1 MCNNFRYFITG
12 THFGDLL
19 VQFRVGTS
27 TIHYIIRRTCDAIL
41 KTMMSELSY
50 PTERDYYDIMN
61 KFWSERQMPNCVGAI
76 DGKHVMIQAPPW
88 SGSQYYNYKGYFSVV
103 LLAVCDTDYKFTMV
117 DIGQYGSIS
126 DGGVFSDC
134 ALGKRI
140 LEEEANLPVQKL
152 NLPNS
157 RNSNNAFFVADQA
170 FPLSKRIIRLYPG
183 KLLTK
188 GQQIFNY
195 RLSCARSLIENTFG
209 ILTAKW
215 KIFRTPINVTD
226 LQVVDKI
233 ILSIV
238 CLHNY
243 LQKANMELKEEE
255 KALLS

>member
-12 THFGDLL
+12 THFGDLS
-19 VQFRVGTS
+19 VQFPGGTS

-88 SGSQYYNYKGYFSVV
+88 FGSQYYNYKGYFSVV

-117 DIGQYGSIS
+117 DVGQYGSIS

-170 FPLSKRIIRLYPG
+170 FPLSKRIMRPYPG
-183 KLLTK
+183 KRLTK